1 MSKNLLIGQ
10 ISKTALLSK
19 VYAGTDAFKRI
30 YNQGVP
36 VSVAGKAKG
45 ISADTKAAIEALK
58 KAGLDTMASAV
69 ELVAKDLCKTCDVS
83 ASSALPTGKDLE
95 KQFLTFV
102 PFACVVPLRN
112 RNKHK
117 YAIGEPVIM
126 VIGTEGAN
134 TGMYGM
140 DKYGCVGQTGNELP
154 RLRKS
159 LRPATRW
166 EIDNLI
172 NQLYR

>member
-19 VYAGTDAFKRI
+19 IYAGTDTFKRI

-36 VSVAGKAKG
+36 VAVAGKAKE
-45 ISADTKAAIEALK
+45 ISEDVKSAIEALK
-58 KAGLDTMASAV
+58 KAKMFTMAASV
-69 ELVAKDLCKTCDVS
+69 EMAATDLCKSCDVPS
-83 ASSALPTGKDLE
+83 SSALPTGKDLE

-102 PFACVVPLRN
+102 PFAAVVPLRN
-112 RNKHK
+112 RNNHK

-159 LRPATRW
+159 LRPATRF
-166 EIDNLI
+166 EIDKMVDY
-172 NQLYR
+172 LYR